1 MVTYTSVWD
10 SEARLSSMVA
20 RILRM
25 YSDDSQIILAR
36 RAYYGESTRLIYS
49 VCYVPLRAPS
59 PILYDNVEGA
69 GFVHGESAG

>member
-1 MVTYTSVWD
+1 MRPEGPAPMMSLQSEYECRGGRTVVTYTSVWD

-36 RAYYGESTRLIYS
+36 RAYYGEF
-49 VCYVPLRAPS
+49 
-59 PILYDNVEGA
+59 N
-69 GFVHGESAG
+69 